1 MSHFLEF
8 GVSGYQRLRESSLE
22 ILPSQR
28 TNEREFAH
36 LKGGEG
42 AHAAVFCS
50 QFIDT
55 IKAGKDAGKPSSD
68 ADAAVQ
74 LIFDELKV
82 KCSVMYNPSTVKEC
96 GFTASKNGTSMC

>member
-1 MSHFLEF
+1 MK
-8 GVSGYQRLRESSLE
+8 ESSLE

-42 AHAAVFCS
+42 VHAAVFCS
-50 QFIDT
+50 QFIDDT
-55 IKAGKDAGKPSSD
+55 IKAGKKAGKSSSE
-68 ADAAVQ
+68 AEAEAEAVVQ

-82 KCSVMYNPSTVKEC
+82 KCGVMYNPIKV
-96 GFTASKNGTSMC
+96 FTRSV

>member
-1 MSHFLEF
+1 
-8 GVSGYQRLRESSLE
+8 LRESSLE

-36 LKGGEG
+36 LGGEG

-55 IKAGKDAGKPSSD
+55 IKAGKEAGKTSSD
-68 ADAAVQ
+68 AEAVVQ

-82 KCSVMYNPSTVKEC
+82 KCGVMYNPKYRERIWIY
-96 GFTASKNGTSMC
+96 SK